1 MKFTTIAWNIFNE
14 SIVDYHKK
22 DRVDCPLH
30 NPYPIAEKIKH
41 LLYEKNWIDT
51 VQWHLEDIIRN
62 PEIDPVEALKI
73 KRWIDRSNQ
82 ERTDA
87 VELIDDWFFNR
98 YKAIKPLPEA
108 TINTESPAW
117 GIDRFSILA
126 LKIYHMKEEV
136 SRKDASPSHLASCQE
151 KLRILNEQQR
161 DLGLAI
167 EQLIEDIESGKKYM
181 KVYKQMKMYND
192 EELNPV
198 LRNRKNPANK
208 KDE

>member
-1 MKFTTIAWNIFNE
+1 M
-14 SIVDYHKK
+14 
-22 DRVDCPLH
+22 
-30 NPYPIAEKIKH
+30 
-41 LLYEKNWIDT
+41 
-51 VQWHLEDIIRN
+51 IRN

-82 ERTDA
+82 ERTDT
-87 VELIDDWFFNR
+87 VEFIDAWFLNQ
-98 YKAIKPLPEA
+98 YKAIKPLPKA

-136 SRKDASPSHLASCQE
+136 CRKDATPSHIISCKE
-151 KLRILNEQQR
+151 KFEKLNEQQR
-161 DLGLAI
+161 DLSLAI

-192 EELNPV
+192 E
-198 LRNRKNPANK
+198 RTKSHIKKQKNRY
-208 KDE
+208 DSRR

>member
-1 MKFTTIAWNIFNE
+1 MKITEIAWNIFNE
-14 SIVDYHKK
+14 SITDYYKK
-22 DRVDCPLH
+22 NRVDCPIH
-30 NPYPIAEKIKH
+30 NPYPTTKELEH
-41 LLYEKNWIDT
+41 LFYRKNWIDN
-51 VQWHLEDIIRN
+51 VQWNLEDRIRN

-82 ERTDA
+82 ERTDT
-87 VELIDDWFFNR
+87 VESIDTWFLNQ
-98 YKAIKPLPEA
+98 YKAVKPLPEA
-108 TINTESPAW
+108 RMNTESPAW

-126 LKIYHMKEEV
+126 LKIYHMQKEV
-136 SRKDASPSHLASCQE
+136 SRKDASPSHLASCEE
-151 KLRILNEQQR
+151 KLRVLNEQQR

-198 LRNRKNPANK
+198 LRSRKNSVNK
-208 KDE
+208 KEE